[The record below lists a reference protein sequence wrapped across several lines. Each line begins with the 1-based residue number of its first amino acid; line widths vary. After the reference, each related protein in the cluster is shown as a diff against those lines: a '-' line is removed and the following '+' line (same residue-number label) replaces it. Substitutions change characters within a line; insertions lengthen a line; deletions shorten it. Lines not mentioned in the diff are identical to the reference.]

1 MEENKN
7 ILQFDLSPK
16 QIKFKNILN
25 KEFVETEIWAV
36 SDIDPNRNKSHFTL
50 ESMERVVTNGS
61 IKNKPIV
68 GFFKEND
75 FTTHEGAADYD
86 IELQNEYWNTERGER
101 ILGWVRESDPVEIVE
116 KDGLHWIKFRC
127 VLCVKYCYA
136 QVKRLLKDRNKKV
149 SVEITVHKSEKRPD
163 GIVDLIEW
171 DLNGTTI
178 LGSKNGKE
186 VLEGIPGAHLS
197 ILEDLGGEAF
207 AEQKKVLS
215 FAYEKAFGASKDKL
229 NEVEQISGE
238 KTEESELGLDSVGKE
253 EEKLENEAIIDG
265 VKNFAKDDI
274 GTKSALEID
283 KSKEAMS
290 EKPWGEVDKSE
301 LRKRVIAAE
310 NFKSI
315 ADDIFL
321 DLREGWEDGI
331 EGALKYPVMCLEGEK
346 AVYNRGG
353 LASAKAYAEKNGENA
368 ILEKLE
374 KIYKHLELDEGE
386 EEKEAAEH
394 CDFCEYY
401 ECDEPKSEPVEEL
414 KMEDDC
420 KCPET
425 DDLEMTEEKPAEEC
439 KMDDDHDDDDH
450 DEDPDGESDDKDDDK
465 DDGCPCEEH
474 EECGEKKNSED
485 CKTEET
491 IAVEE
496 CPCEDPVEEEEC
508 DELCKLSK
516 RCAELEAKCEEY
528 CGTIAR
534 MEEEYKLAKE
544 DAEKFREYSNKLE
557 NEARARFNNDLK
569 VYAESIMENEKI
581 EKADYDKILE
591 KCECGEYASNDEVM
605 KDVAVATFKVK
616 EHPVLGAKFSSPI
629 SRPTFGMNVTGP
641 ETMRG
646 KTPAE
651 KLAERVKRK

>member
-1 MEENKN
+1 MSEKN
-7 ILQFDLSPK
+7 TILQFDLTPR

-25 KEFVETEIWAV
+25 KEFVEMEIWAV

-50 ESMERVVTNGS
+50 ESMEKVVANGS

-68 GFFKEND
+68 GFFKGND
-75 FTTHEGAADYD
+75 FTTHEGVADYD

-127 VLCVKYCYA
+127 ILCVKYCYA

-163 GIVDLIEW
+163 GIVDLIDW

-215 FAYEKAFGASKDKL
+215 FAYEQAFGASEDKS
-229 NEVEQISGE
+229 NEVEQISEE
-238 KTEESELGLDSVGKE
+238 KTEEFELGQDSVGKE
-253 EEKLENEAIIDG
+253 EEKLENEVIIDG
-265 VKNFAKDDI
+265 VENFAKDDI
-274 GTKSALEID
+274 GTKSALEVD

-394 CDFCEYY
+394 CDFCEDY
-401 ECDEPKSEPVEEL
+401 ECEEPKSEPVEEC
-414 KMEDDC
+414 KMENDC

-425 DDLEMTEEKPAEEC
+425 DELEMTEEKPVEEC
-439 KMDDDHDDDDH
+439 KMNDDHDDD
-450 DEDPDGESDDKDDDK
+450 PDDESDDKDDDK
-465 DDGCPCEEH
+465 DD
-474 EECGEKKNSED
+474 ED
-485 CKTEET
+485 
-491 IAVEE
+491 
-496 CPCEDPVEEEEC
+496 DC
-508 DELCKLSK
+508 DEMCKLSK
-516 RCAELEAKCEEY
+516 RCAELEAKCAEY
-528 CGTIAR
+528 CGTIAKMSEDFELKTSEYETEITKYSDYAEIKER
-534 MEEEYKLAKE
+534 MEKAEAKLYE
-544 DAEKFREYSNKLE
+544 QFCLE
-557 NEARARFNNDLK
+557 LK
-569 VYAESIMENEKI
+569 AYAESIMANERI
-581 EKADYDKILE
+581 EKSDRDAIVE
-591 KCECGEYASNDEVM
+591 KCVSGKYSTKEEIFAE
-605 KDVAVATFKVK
+605 VAVATFKARTPAG
-616 EHPVLGAKFSSPI
+616 ERFSSAFEVPAM
-629 SRPTFGMNVTGP
+629 G
-641 ETMRG
+641 
-646 KTPAE
+646 AE
-651 KLAERVKRK
+651 KAEDKRPMSREERMKARVAKCGKK

>member
-1 MEENKN
+1 MGEKKN
-7 ILQFDLSPK
+7 ILQFDLSSK

-25 KEFVETEIWAV
+25 KEFVEMEIWAV

-50 ESMERVVTNGS
+50 ESMERVVANGS

-75 FTTHEGAADYD
+75 FTTHEGVADYD

-163 GIVDLIEW
+163 GIVDLIDW

-215 FAYEKAFGASKDKL
+215 FAYEQAFGASEDKS
-229 NEVEQISGE
+229 NEVEQISEE
-238 KTEESELGLDSVGKE
+238 KTEEFELGLDSVGKE
-253 EEKLENEAIIDG
+253 EEKLENEVIIDG
-265 VKNFAKDDI
+265 VENFAKDDI
-274 GTKSALEID
+274 GTKSALEVD

-331 EGALKYPVMCLEGEK
+331 EGALKYPVMCLDGEK

-394 CDFCEYY
+394 CDFCEDY
-401 ECDEPKSEPVEEL
+401 ECEEPKSESVEEC
-414 KMEDDC
+414 KMENDC

-425 DDLEMTEEKPAEEC
+425 DELEMTEEKPVEEC
-439 KMDDDHDDDDH
+439 KMNDDHDDDDH
-450 DEDPDGESDDKDDDK
+450 DDDKDDE
-465 DDGCPCEEH
+465 DD
-474 EECGEKKNSED
+474 
-485 CKTEET
+485 
-491 IAVEE
+491 
-496 CPCEDPVEEEEC
+496 C
-508 DELCKLSK
+508 DEMCKLSK
-516 RCAELEAKCEEY
+516 RCAELEAKCAEY
-528 CGTIAR
+528 CGTIAKMSEDFESKTSEYETEIAKYSDYAEIKER
-534 MEEEYKLAKE
+534 MEKAEAKLYE
-544 DAEKFREYSNKLE
+544 QFCLE
-557 NEARARFNNDLK
+557 LK
-569 VYAESIMENEKI
+569 AYAESIMANERI
-581 EKADYDKILE
+581 EKSDRDAIVE
-591 KCECGEYASNDEVM
+591 KCVSGKYSTKEEIFAE
-605 KDVAVATFKVK
+605 VAVATFKTRTPAG
-616 EHPVLGAKFSSPI
+616 ERFSSAFEVPAM
-629 SRPTFGMNVTGP
+629 G
-641 ETMRG
+641 
-646 KTPAE
+646 AE
-651 KLAERVKRK
+651 KAEDKRPMSREERMKARVAKCGKK

>member
-1 MEENKN
+1 MEETKN
-7 ILQFDLSPK
+7 ILQFNLSPK

-25 KEFVETEIWAV
+25 KEFVEMEIWAV

-50 ESMERVVTNGS
+50 ESMERVVANGS

-75 FTTHEGAADYD
+75 FTTHEGVADYD

-163 GIVDLIEW
+163 GIVDLIDW

-215 FAYEKAFGASKDKL
+215 FAYEQAFGASEDKS
-229 NEVEQISGE
+229 NEVEQISEE
-238 KTEESELGLDSVGKE
+238 KTEEFELGLDSVGKE
-253 EEKLENEAIIDG
+253 EEKLENEVIIDG
-265 VKNFAKDDI
+265 IENFAKDDI
-274 GTKSALEID
+274 GTKSALEVD

-394 CDFCEYY
+394 CDFCEDY
-401 ECDEPKSEPVEEL
+401 ECEEPKSEPAEEC
-414 KMEDDC
+414 KMDDDC

-425 DDLEMTEEKPAEEC
+425 DGLEMTEEKPVEEC
-439 KMDDDHDDDDH
+439 KMDDDHDDDN
-450 DEDPDGESDDKDDDK
+450 
-465 DDGCPCEEH
+465 CPCEEH
-474 EECGEKKNSED
+474 EECGEK
-485 CKTEET
+485 EET
-491 IAVEE
+491 PVVEG
-496 CPCEDPVEEEEC
+496 CPCEDPAEEEEC

-534 MEEEYKLAKE
+534 MEKECKLAKE

-557 NEARARFNNDLK
+557 NEARARFNSDLK
-569 VYAESIMENEKI
+569 AYAESIMENEKI

-605 KDVAVATFKVK
+605 KDVAVAAFKVK

-629 SRPTFGMNVTGP
+629 SRPTFGMQKSEDT
-641 ETMRG
+641 RL

-651 KLAERVKRK
+651 KLAVGVKRK

>member
-16 QIKFKNILN
+16 QIKFKDILS
-25 KEFVETEIWAV
+25 KEFVELEIWAI

-50 ESMERVVTNGS
+50 ESMERVVANGS

-75 FTTHEGAADYD
+75 FTTHEGVADYD

-163 GIVDLIEW
+163 GIVDLIDW

-178 LGSKNGKE
+178 LGNKNGKE

-197 ILEDLGGEAF
+197 ILEDLDGEAF

-215 FAYEKAFGASKDKL
+215 FAYEKAFGASKDKS

-238 KTEESELGLDSVGKE
+238 KTEESELGLYSVGKE

-353 LASAKAYAEKNGENA
+353 LASAKAYAEKNGDEKVT
-368 ILEKLE
+368 EKLE
-374 KIYKHLELDEGE
+374 KIYKHLELEDGDM
-386 EEKEAAEH
+386 EKEAAEH
-394 CDFCEYY
+394 CEFCEDY
-401 ECDEPKSEPVEEL
+401 
-414 KMEDDC
+414 
-420 KCPET
+420 
-425 DDLEMTEEKPAEEC
+425 
-439 KMDDDHDDDDH
+439 
-450 DEDPDGESDDKDDDK
+450 
-465 DDGCPCEEH
+465 
-474 EECGEKKNSED
+474 D
-485 CKTEET
+485 CKTEEVSLS
-491 IAVEE
+491 AEQEEKPCE
-496 CPCEDPVEEEEC
+496 CPDDNGELEMGGCKNSEKEDCGEPEKLEEEHSCDDCDDDHKDDDDENEDDC
-508 DELCKLSK
+508 DEMCKLSK

-528 CGTIAR
+528 CGTIAKMSEDFESKTSEYEAEIAKYSDYAEIKER
-534 MEEEYKLAKE
+534 MEKAEAKLYE
-544 DAEKFREYSNKLE
+544 QFCL
-557 NEARARFNNDLK
+557 DLK
-569 VYAESIMENEKI
+569 AYAESIMASERI
-581 EKADYDKILE
+581 EKSDRDAIVE
-591 KCECGEYASNDEVM
+591 KCVSGKYSTKEEIFAE
-605 KDVAVATFKVK
+605 VAVAAFKTRTPAG
-616 EHPVLGAKFSSPI
+616 ERFSSAFEVPAMGAGKAEDKRPM
-629 SRPTFGMNVTGP
+629 SREERMKARVAKC
-641 ETMRG
+641 G
-646 KTPAE
+646 K
-651 KLAERVKRK
+651 K

>member
-1 MEENKN
+1 MSEKN
-7 ILQFDLSPK
+7 TILQFDLTPR

-25 KEFVETEIWAV
+25 KEFVEMEIWAV

-50 ESMERVVTNGS
+50 ESMEKVVANGS

-68 GFFKEND
+68 GFFKGND
-75 FTTHEGAADYD
+75 FTTHEGVADYD

-127 VLCVKYCYA
+127 ILCVKYCYA

-163 GIVDLIEW
+163 GIVDLIDW

-215 FAYEKAFGASKDKL
+215 FAYEQAFGASEDKS
-229 NEVEQISGE
+229 NEVEQISEE
-238 KTEESELGLDSVGKE
+238 KTEEFELGQDSVGKE
-253 EEKLENEAIIDG
+253 EEKLENEVIIDG
-265 VKNFAKDDI
+265 VENFAKDDI
-274 GTKSALEID
+274 GTKSALEVD

-394 CDFCEYY
+394 CDFCEDY
-401 ECDEPKSEPVEEL
+401 ECEEPKSEPAKEC
-414 KMEDDC
+414 KMEGVC

-425 DDLEMTEEKPAEEC
+425 DGLEMTEEKPVEEC

-450 DEDPDGESDDKDDDK
+450 DEDPDDGSDDKDDNK

-474 EECGEKKNSED
+474 EECGEKEEAEA
-485 CKTEET
+485 CKTEEAT
-491 IAVEE
+491 A
-496 CPCEDPVEEEEC
+496 VEEEEC

-534 MEEEYKLAKE
+534 MEEECKLAKE

-569 VYAESIMENEKI
+569 AYAESIMENEKI

-605 KDVAVATFKVK
+605 KDVAVAAFKVK

-629 SRPTFGMNVTGP
+629 SRPTFGIQKSEDT
-641 ETMRG
+641 RL

-651 KLAERVKRK
+651 KLAVGVKRK

>member
-1 MEENKN
+1 MGEKKN
-7 ILQFDLSPK
+7 ILQFDLSSK

-25 KEFVETEIWAV
+25 KEFVEMEIWAV

-50 ESMERVVTNGS
+50 ESMERVVANGS

-75 FTTHEGAADYD
+75 FTTHEGVADYD

-163 GIVDLIEW
+163 GVVDLIDW

-215 FAYEKAFGASKDKL
+215 FAYEQAFGASEDKS
-229 NEVEQISGE
+229 NEVEQISEE
-238 KTEESELGLDSVGKE
+238 KTEEFEFGLDSVRKE
-253 EEKLENEAIIDG
+253 EEKLENEVIIDG
-265 VKNFAKDDI
+265 VENFAKDDI

-386 EEKEAAEH
+386 EEKEASKH
-394 CDFCEYY
+394 CDFCEDY
-401 ECDEPKSEPVEEL
+401 ECEEPKSESV
-414 KMEDDC
+414 
-420 KCPET
+420 
-425 DDLEMTEEKPAEEC
+425 EEC
-439 KMDDDHDDDDH
+439 KMDDDCKCPKTDGLEMTEEKLVEECKMDDGHDDD
-450 DEDPDGESDDKDDDK
+450 PDDESDDKDDDK

-474 EECGEKKNSED
+474 EECGEKEEAEA
-485 CKTEET
+485 CKTEEAT
-491 IAVEE
+491 A
-496 CPCEDPVEEEEC
+496 VEEEEC

-534 MEEEYKLAKE
+534 MEEECKLAKE

-569 VYAESIMENEKI
+569 AYAESIMENEKI

-605 KDVAVATFKVK
+605 KDVAVAAFKVK

-629 SRPTFGMNVTGP
+629 SRPTFGIQKS
-641 ETMRG
+641 EDARL

-651 KLAERVKRK
+651 KLAVGVKRK

>member
-1 MEENKN
+1 
-7 ILQFDLSPK
+7 
-16 QIKFKNILN
+16 
-25 KEFVETEIWAV
+25 
-36 SDIDPNRNKSHFTL
+36 
-50 ESMERVVTNGS
+50 
-61 IKNKPIV
+61 
-68 GFFKEND
+68 
-75 FTTHEGAADYD
+75 
-86 IELQNEYWNTERGER
+86 
-101 ILGWVRESDPVEIVE
+101 
-116 KDGLHWIKFRC
+116 
-127 VLCVKYCYA
+127 
-136 QVKRLLKDRNKKV
+136 
-149 SVEITVHKSEKRPD
+149 
-163 GIVDLIEW
+163 
-171 DLNGTTI
+171 
-178 LGSKNGKE
+178 
-186 VLEGIPGAHLS
+186 
-197 ILEDLGGEAF
+197 
-207 AEQKKVLS
+207 
-215 FAYEKAFGASKDKL
+215 
-229 NEVEQISGE
+229 
-238 KTEESELGLDSVGKE
+238 
-253 EEKLENEAIIDG
+253 
-265 VKNFAKDDI
+265 
-274 GTKSALEID
+274 
-283 KSKEAMS
+283 
-290 EKPWGEVDKSE
+290 
-301 LRKRVIAAE
+301 
-310 NFKSI
+310 
-315 ADDIFL
+315 
-321 DLREGWEDGI
+321 
-331 EGALKYPVMCLEGEK
+331 
-346 AVYNRGG
+346 
-353 LASAKAYAEKNGENA
+353 
-368 ILEKLE
+368 
-374 KIYKHLELDEGE
+374 
-386 EEKEAAEH
+386 
-394 CDFCEYY
+394 
-401 ECDEPKSEPVEEL
+401 
-414 KMEDDC
+414 MEDDC

-425 DDLEMTEEKPAEEC
+425 DELEMTEEKPAEEC

-450 DEDPDGESDDKDDDK
+450 DEDPDGESDDKDDDN
-465 DDGCPCEEH
+465 DGSCPCEEH

-534 MEEEYKLAKE
+534 MEEECKLAKE

>member
-7 ILQFDLSPK
+7 ILQFNLSPK

-215 FAYEKAFGASKDKL
+215 FAYEKAFGASKDKS

-353 LASAKAYAEKNGENA
+353 LASAKAYAEKNGDEKVT
-368 ILEKLE
+368 EKLE
-374 KIYKHLELDEGE
+374 KIYKHLELEDGDM
-386 EEKEAAEH
+386 EKEAAEH
-394 CDFCEYY
+394 CEFCEDY
-401 ECDEPKSEPVEEL
+401 
-414 KMEDDC
+414 
-420 KCPET
+420 
-425 DDLEMTEEKPAEEC
+425 
-439 KMDDDHDDDDH
+439 
-450 DEDPDGESDDKDDDK
+450 
-465 DDGCPCEEH
+465 
-474 EECGEKKNSED
+474 D
-485 CKTEET
+485 CKTEEA
-491 IAVEE
+491 IPLAAEHEEAPCECPDDNGELEMGGCENPEKEE
-496 CPCEDPVEEEEC
+496 CGEPEKFEGEHPCDGCGEDDHKDDDHKDDDDDDDNDEDDC
-508 DELCKLSK
+508 DEMCKLSK

-534 MEEEYKLAKE
+534 MEEECKLAKE

>member
-7 ILQFDLSPK
+7 ILQFNLSPK

-50 ESMERVVTNGS
+50 ESMERVVANGS

-75 FTTHEGAADYD
+75 FTTHEGVADYD

-215 FAYEKAFGASKDKL
+215 FAYEKAFGASKDKS

-253 EEKLENEAIIDG
+253 EEKLENEVIIDG
-265 VKNFAKDDI
+265 VENFAKDDI

-353 LASAKAYAEKNGENA
+353 LASAKAYAEKNGDEKVT
-368 ILEKLE
+368 EKLE
-374 KIYKHLELDEGE
+374 KIYKHLELEDGDM
-386 EEKEAAEH
+386 EKEAAEH
-394 CDFCEYY
+394 CEFCEDY
-401 ECDEPKSEPVEEL
+401 
-414 KMEDDC
+414 
-420 KCPET
+420 
-425 DDLEMTEEKPAEEC
+425 
-439 KMDDDHDDDDH
+439 
-450 DEDPDGESDDKDDDK
+450 
-465 DDGCPCEEH
+465 
-474 EECGEKKNSED
+474 D
-485 CKTEET
+485 CKTEEA
-491 IAVEE
+491 IPLAAEHEEAPCECPDDNGELEMGGCKNPEKEE
-496 CPCEDPVEEEEC
+496 CGEPEKLEGEHPCDGCGEDDHKDDDHEDDDDDDDNDEDDC

-534 MEEEYKLAKE
+534 MEEECKLAKE
-544 DAEKFREYSNKLE
+544 DAEKLREYSNKLE

>member
-7 ILQFDLSPK
+7 ILQFDLSSK

-25 KEFVETEIWAV
+25 KEFVEMEIWAV

-50 ESMERVVTNGS
+50 ESMERVVANGS

-75 FTTHEGAADYD
+75 FTTHEGVADYD

-163 GIVDLIEW
+163 GIVDLIDW

-215 FAYEKAFGASKDKL
+215 FAYEQAFGASEDKS
-229 NEVEQISGE
+229 NEVEQISEE
-238 KTEESELGLDSVGKE
+238 KTEELKLGPNSVGKE
-253 EEKLENEAIIDG
+253 EEKLENEVIIDG
-265 VKNFAKDDI
+265 VENFAKDDI
-274 GTKSALEID
+274 GTKSALEVD

-321 DLREGWEDGI
+321 DLREGWEDGT
-331 EGALKYPVMCLEGEK
+331 ESALKYPVMCLEGEK

-353 LASAKAYAEKNGENA
+353 LASAKAYAEKNGDEKVA
-368 ILEKLE
+368 EKLE
-374 KIYKHLELDEGE
+374 KIYKHLELENGDM
-386 EEKEAAEH
+386 EKEAAEH
-394 CDFCEYY
+394 CEFCEDY
-401 ECDEPKSEPVEEL
+401 
-414 KMEDDC
+414 
-420 KCPET
+420 
-425 DDLEMTEEKPAEEC
+425 
-439 KMDDDHDDDDH
+439 
-450 DEDPDGESDDKDDDK
+450 
-465 DDGCPCEEH
+465 
-474 EECGEKKNSED
+474 D
-485 CKTEET
+485 CKTEEAVPL
-491 IAVEE
+491 AVEQE
-496 CPCEDPVEEEEC
+496 EDPCECSDDNGELEMGGCKNSEKEDCGEPEKLEEEHPCDGCGEDDHKDDDDNDEDDC
-508 DELCKLSK
+508 DEMCKLSK

-528 CGTIAR
+528 CGTIAKMSEDFESKTSEYEAEIAKYSDYAEIKER
-534 MEEEYKLAKE
+534 MEKAEAKLYE
-544 DAEKFREYSNKLE
+544 QFCL
-557 NEARARFNNDLK
+557 DLK
-569 VYAESIMENEKI
+569 AYAESIMASERI
-581 EKADYDKILE
+581 EKSDRDAIVE
-591 KCECGEYASNDEVM
+591 KCVSGKYSTKEEIFAE
-605 KDVAVATFKVK
+605 VAVAAFKTRTPAG
-616 EHPVLGAKFSSPI
+616 ERFSSAFEVPAMGAGKAEDKRPM
-629 SRPTFGMNVTGP
+629 SREERMKARVAKC
-641 ETMRG
+641 G
-646 KTPAE
+646 K
-651 KLAERVKRK
+651 K

>member
-1 MEENKN
+1 VGEKKN
-7 ILQFDLSPK
+7 ILQFDLSSK

-25 KEFVETEIWAV
+25 KEFVEMEIWAV

-50 ESMERVVTNGS
+50 ESMERVVANGL

-75 FTTHEGAADYD
+75 FTTHEGVADYD

-116 KDGLHWIKFRC
+116 KDGLYWIKFRC

-163 GIVDLIEW
+163 GIVDLIDW

-215 FAYEKAFGASKDKL
+215 FAYEQAFGASEDKS
-229 NEVEQISGE
+229 NEVEQISEE
-238 KTEESELGLDSVGKE
+238 KTEEFELGQDSVGKE
-253 EEKLENEAIIDG
+253 EEKLENEVIIDG
-265 VKNFAKDDI
+265 VENFAKDDI
-274 GTKSALEID
+274 GTKSALEVD

-386 EEKEAAEH
+386 EEKEAAKH
-394 CDFCEYY
+394 CDFCEDY
-401 ECDEPKSEPVEEL
+401 ECKEPKSESVEEC
-414 KMEDDC
+414 KMDDDC
-420 KCPET
+420 KCPKT
-425 DDLEMTEEKPAEEC
+425 DGLEMTEEKLVEEC
-439 KMDDDHDDDDH
+439 KMDDDHD
-450 DEDPDGESDDKDDDK
+450 EDPDDESDDKDDDK

-474 EECGEKKNSED
+474 EECGEKEEVEA
-485 CKTEET
+485 CKTEEAT
-491 IAVEE
+491 A
-496 CPCEDPVEEEEC
+496 VEEEEC

-534 MEEEYKLAKE
+534 MEEECKLAKE

-569 VYAESIMENEKI
+569 AYAESIMENEKI

-605 KDVAVATFKVK
+605 KDVAVAAFKVK

-629 SRPTFGMNVTGP
+629 SRPTFGIQKS
-641 ETMRG
+641 EDARL

-651 KLAERVKRK
+651 KLAVGVKRK